1 MKVKNLIKQ
10 VSSTQTTVY
19 SKHKKDIE
27 TKEVDFKVN
36 SENIQ
41 DSKEITVD
49 KYGHKWKFGLNLG
62 RAELGEYFT
71 KEQIEEWTTSFENVD
86 ALYSAFLNFVS
97 DAQARENYT
106 GGLSMN
112 YYDFC
117 YLLEQGEIVNE
128 QNVGFTEEIIKDRNW
143 DFSVMLTE
151 TFGVRNV
158 EQNKQQLDI
167 MRAVMDLGMVS
178 KDKGLMSPEDV
189 RELLAKKKYKEQ
201 QLVLER
207 AFEKKHLLQKQLE
220 SNE

>member
-1 MKVKNLIKQ
+1 MIKH

-19 SKHKKDIE
+19 ATHKKDIE
-27 TKEVDFKVN
+27 TKEMDFKVG
-36 SENIQ
+36 SENLQ
-41 DSKEITVD
+41 DSEEITID
-49 KYGHKWKFGLNLG
+49 KYGNKHKFGFNIRNSEFG
-62 RAELGEYFT
+62 DYFT
-71 KEQIEEWTTSFENVD
+71 KEQLEEWRKSIDNVD
-86 ALYSAFLNFVS
+86 AMYGAFLTFVS
-97 DAQARENYT
+97 DTQERENYA
-106 GGLSMN
+106 GGISMS
-112 YYDFC
+112 YYDFR

-151 TFGVRNV
+151 TFGVRNI
-158 EQNKQQLDI
+158 EKNKQELDI
-167 MRAVMDLGMVS
+167 MRAVLDLGMVS

>member
-19 SKHKKDIE
+19 SKYKKDIE

>member
-19 SKHKKDIE
+19 SKYKKDIE

-178 KDKGLMSPEDV
+178 KDKGLMSPKDV

>member
-1 MKVKNLIKQ
+1 MIKH

-19 SKHKKDIE
+19 ATHKKDIE
-27 TKEVDFKVN
+27 TKEMDFKVG
-36 SENIQ
+36 SENLQ
-41 DSKEITVD
+41 DSEEITID
-49 KYGHKWKFGLNLG
+49 KYGNKHKFGFNIRNSEFG
-62 RAELGEYFT
+62 DYFT
-71 KEQIEEWTTSFENVD
+71 KEQLEEWRKSIDNVD
-86 ALYSAFLNFVS
+86 AMYGAFLTFVS
-97 DAQARENYT
+97 DTQERENYA
-106 GGLSMN
+106 GDISMS

-151 TFGVRNV
+151 TFGVRNI
-158 EQNKQQLDI
+158 EKNKQELDI
-167 MRAVMDLGMVS
+167 MRAVLDLGMVS

>member
-71 KEQIEEWTTSFENVD
+71 KEQIDEWTTSFENVD

-189 RELLAKKKYKEQ
+189 RELLAKKKFKEQ

>member
-167 MRAVMDLGMVS
+167 MRAIMDLGMVS

>member
-49 KYGHKWKFGLNLG
+49 KYGHKGKFGLNLG

>member
-1 MKVKNLIKQ
+1 MKNLIKH

-19 SKHKKDIE
+19 ATHKKDIE
-27 TKEVDFKVN
+27 TKEMDFKVG
-36 SENIQ
+36 SENLQ
-41 DSKEITVD
+41 DSEEITID
-49 KYGHKWKFGLNLG
+49 KYGNKHKFGFNIRNSEFG
-62 RAELGEYFT
+62 DYFT
-71 KEQIEEWTTSFENVD
+71 KEQLEEWRKSIDNVD
-86 ALYSAFLNFVS
+86 AMYGAFLTFVS
-97 DAQARENYT
+97 DTQERENYA
-106 GGLSMN
+106 GDISMS

-151 TFGVRNV
+151 TFGVRNI
-158 EQNKQQLDI
+158 EKNKQELDI
-167 MRAVMDLGMVS
+167 MRAVLDLGMVS

>member
-1 MKVKNLIKQ
+1 MIQQ
-10 VSSTQTTVY
+10 VNVMQQTTQPAVKQTIR
-19 SKHKKDIE
+19 STGDDFEKHL
-27 TKEVDFKVN
+27 VGVN
-36 SENIQ
+36 GESE
-41 DSKEITVD
+41 EITVD

-151 TFGVRNV
+151 TLGVRNV

-207 AFEKKHLLQKQLE
+207 AFEKKHLLQQQLQT
-220 SNE
+220 NE